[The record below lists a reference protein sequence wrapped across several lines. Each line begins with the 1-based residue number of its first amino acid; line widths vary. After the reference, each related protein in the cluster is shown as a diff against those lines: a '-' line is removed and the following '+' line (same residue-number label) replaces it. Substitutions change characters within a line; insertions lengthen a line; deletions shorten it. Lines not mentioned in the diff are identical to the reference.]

1 MKDTRCGRPS
11 NDIYCWRDGAYLLVD
26 AIMTV
31 LYDELV
37 AIDGVADAQVE
48 IVEGG
53 PPSVRLQVQ
62 PGADRRM
69 VGESVQQIL
78 SQHGLRSRLAPEHT
92 DLELSDAPTPPPT
105 ETGNGSNPDAETLE
119 PDSESADLFTDD
131 QDGLEDETSDQHVR
145 RLNSVAVEEERRR
158 VVVTVR
164 DNQDRSAQA
173 IGHSGRRALRDAIVA
188 AVAELVGDGSAV
200 PSVVAIHRTAENSRD
215 IVTVV
220 LGRGAGDLMV
230 GSAFVT
236 VGWEFA
242 FGRAVW
248 AAISN

>member
-1 MKDTRCGRPS
+1 MAAG
-11 NDIYCWRDGAYLLVD
+11 ND
-26 AIMTV
+26 MTV

-78 SQHGLRSRLAPEHT
+78 SHHGLRSRLAPEHT
-92 DLELSDAPTPPPT
+92 DLEPSDAPTPPPT
-105 ETGNGSNPDAETLE
+105 ELGNGSNPDVETSE
-119 PDSESADLFTDD
+119 SDSETADIALLAED
-131 QDGLEDETSDQHVR
+131 QDGLEDQMNDQHVR

-188 AVAELVGDGSAV
+188 AIAELVGDGSAV
-200 PSVVAIHRTAENSRD
+200 PSVVAIHRKAENSRD
-215 IVTVV
+215 IITVV